1 VTAVRP
7 TRSHRSETLRASRAH
22 RPPHLVDGTWRSR
35 IRHRPDTG
43 GGAGGAGRR
52 EESSPRVLLVDDE
65 RSIRTICRVNLEG
78 DGLAVTEAGDGS
90 EALEAVRRERPSLVL
105 LDVMMPG
112 IDGWGVAEE
121 LAADEETRE
130 IPVVFLSARAAQ
142 EDRLHAQELGA
153 VGYVVKPFDPI
164 ELAGK
169 VRDVL
174 HRVGMG
180 EREQLNR
187 ELSESE

>member
-1 VTAVRP
+1 M
-7 TRSHRSETLRASRAH
+7 H
-22 RPPHLVDGTWRSR
+22 GTWRSR
-35 IRHRPDTG
+35 VRHRPDTG
-43 GGAGGAGRR
+43 GGAGGGRR
-52 EESSPRVLLVDDE
+52 EESAPRILLVDDE

-78 DGLAVTEAGDGS
+78 DGLAVSEATDGS
-90 EALEAVRRERPSLVL
+90 EALEAIRRERPSLVL

-121 LAADEETRE
+121 LAADDETRE

-153 VGYVVKPFDPI
+153 VGYVVKPFDPL
-164 ELAGK
+164 ELAGR
-169 VRDVL
+169 VRQVL
-174 HRVGMG
+174 DRVARG

-187 ELSESE
+187 ELSEHE